1 MILPPIHG
9 TKEEGSLS
17 KIGLIESGFSHFL
30 SSLRFEKMSDYRVE
44 VDSMG
49 EVRVPAKAYY
59 SAQTQRAVEN
69 FPISGWQL
77 PVPLLRSMGRV
88 KLACAVANNDLG
100 KLTGS
105 GKNPLSSAQVDAMMA
120 ACQEVID
127 GKMDGEFPID
137 VFQTGSGTSSNMNVN
152 EVISNRAIELVG
164 GDRFSKSKA
173 IHPNDHVNMGQS
185 TNDTFPTAIHVATAI
200 EIEKTLIPQL
210 VRFHAILK
218 EKAMAWDR
226 VIKIGRTHLMDATPL
241 RLGQEFGGFARQ
253 IELSID
259 RAKQAVKAVLELP
272 VGGTAVG
279 SGINTH
285 PEFGSRVA
293 RSLQAQTGI
302 PFIEAADH
310 FEANSQRDGLV
321 ESHGQI
327 KAIAMTLFNLSN
339 NIRWLGSGPR
349 CGFYEVILPDRQPG
363 SSIMPGKVNPV
374 MCESMMQLTARV
386 MGNDTTMTMCGAA
399 GGNFQLNIMMPI
411 MGHAML
417 ESTMLLSNGVGA
429 FIEFC
434 MDGLEANVEGCE
446 ASVEQS
452 LSMVT
457 SLNPFI
463 GYEKAAKLTK
473 EAFASG
479 KTIRELCLEQ
489 NILPRETLDAA
500 LDPFTMTEP
509 QA

>member
-1 MILPPIHG
+1 
-9 TKEEGSLS
+9 
-17 KIGLIESGFSHFL
+17 
-30 SSLRFEKMSDYRVE
+30 MSDYRVE

-152 EVISNRAIELVG
+152 EVISNRAIELMG

-210 VRFHAILK
+210 IRFHSILK
-218 EKAMAWDR
+218 EKAKAWDR

-253 IELSID
+253 IELSIE

-293 RSLQAQTGI
+293 KSLEAQTGI
-302 PFIEAADH
+302 AFTEAMDH

-327 KAIAMTLFNLSN
+327 KTIAMTLFNLSN

-417 ESTMLLSNGVGA
+417 ESIMLLSNGVSA

-434 MDGLEANVEGCE
+434 MDGLEANLEGCE

-457 SLNPFI
+457 SLNPYI

>member
-1 MILPPIHG
+1 
-9 TKEEGSLS
+9 
-17 KIGLIESGFSHFL
+17 
-30 SSLRFEKMSDYRVE
+30 
-44 VDSMG
+44 
-49 EVRVPAKAYY
+49 
-59 SAQTQRAVEN
+59 
-69 FPISGWQL
+69 
-77 PVPLLRSMGRV
+77 
-88 KLACAVANNDLG
+88 
-100 KLTGS
+100 
-105 GKNPLSSAQVDAMMA
+105 
-120 ACQEVID
+120 
-127 GKMDGEFPID
+127 
-137 VFQTGSGTSSNMNVN
+137 
-152 EVISNRAIELVG
+152 
-164 GDRFSKSKA
+164 
-173 IHPNDHVNMGQS
+173 
-185 TNDTFPTAIHVATAI
+185 
-200 EIEKTLIPQL
+200 EKTLIPQL

-218 EKAMAWDR
+218 EKARAWDR

-293 RSLQAQTGI
+293 KSLEAQTGI
-302 PFIEAADH
+302 PFMEAADH

-327 KAIAMTLFNLSN
+327 KTIAMTLFNLSN

-399 GGNFQLNIMMPI
+399 GGNFQLNIMMPM

-417 ESTMLLSNGVGA
+417 ESISLLSNGVGA

-457 SLNPFI
+457 SLNPYI